1 MSKAGFVGFLVLL
14 AIVAVVLAGS
24 MGTTAHRCEVCMQYN
39 GQTQCRTVEA
49 ATLELARE
57 GAVQNACAIISSGVT
72 GTLGCQRS
80 APLRESCR

>member
-1 MSKAGFVGFLVLL
+1 MSKAGFVGFLFLL

-39 GQTQCRTVEA
+39 GQTQCRTVDA
-49 ATLELARE
+49 ATLEDAHKN
-57 GAVQNACAIISSGVT
+57 AVQNACATISSGVK

-80 APLRESCR
+80 APLRESCQ